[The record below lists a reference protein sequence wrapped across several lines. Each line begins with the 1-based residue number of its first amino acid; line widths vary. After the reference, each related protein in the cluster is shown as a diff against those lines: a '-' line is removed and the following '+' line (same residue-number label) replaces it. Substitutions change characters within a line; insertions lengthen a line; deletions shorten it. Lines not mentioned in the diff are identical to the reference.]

1 MEFGTK
7 SETCRRDESD
17 EDIAKHI
24 VSWSSVN
31 EYFLLLFGCQRILNE
46 KFKIINEKF
55 KTTDEMLGNNMSK
68 YGSLMKLL
76 KNSLIQQV
84 NKHNG
89 GN

>member
-31 EYFLLLFGCQRILNE
+31 EYFLLLFGC
-46 KFKIINEKF
+46 
-55 KTTDEMLGNNMSK
+55 
-68 YGSLMKLL
+68 
-76 KNSLIQQV
+76 
-84 NKHNG
+84 
-89 GN
+89 